1 MISAQPRNLFGTL
14 KSNALRKNALIPAT
28 IYSKSGTVVHI
39 AISEKEFTKL
49 IQDYKFLNTKLEI
62 ALDDK
67 VFIALPRTIDF
78 HPITERILH
87 IEFKEVPA
95 EGVIE
100 VVVPVDVINRAKS
113 VGIKGG
119 GKLNIAAHNI
129 LVQCESS
136 AIPEKVTIDIEKFG
150 IGRTIFTTSLPANP
164 AYSFPKKTFILSIL
178 GRGRKDKG
186 EVVEE
191 QK

>member
-14 KSNALRKNALIPAT
+14 KSKALRKNALIPST
-28 IYSKSGTVVHI
+28 IYSKDGTVVHI
-39 AISEKEFTKL
+39 ALSEKEFTKL
-49 IQDYKFLNTKLEI
+49 IQDYKFLNTKLE
-62 ALDDK
+62 LSLEGK
-67 VFIALPRTIDF
+67 MFTVLPRTIDF

-87 IEFKEVPA
+87 IEFKEVPS
-95 EGVIE
+95 EGIIE
-100 VVVPVDVINRAKS
+100 VLVPVDVINRAKS
-113 VGIKGG
+113 VGVKGG

-150 IGRTIFTTSLPANP
+150 IGRTIFTTSLPENP

-186 EVVEE
+186 EAEE